1 MTDPFYRIS
10 RNHDFDLSSELHS
23 ERTLARLQAQTRRHF
38 LRSMTGGLGA
48 MFLGTLASPFSSA
61 SAEEL
66 ATGDSVRL
74 DLRRDPKTP
83 LTVLPPQFAPHAKR
97 VIYLRSE
104 EHTSELQSHSD
115 LVCRLLL
122 EKKKNHNNG
131 YQQDSSD
138 RELHHV

>member
-10 RNHDFDLSSELHS
+10 RNHDFDLSSELHP

-48 MFLGTLASPFSSA
+48 MFLGTLASPSSSA

-83 LTVLPPQFAPHAKR
+83 LTVLPPQFAPRAKR
-97 VIYLRSE
+97 VIYLHMAGAPSQLELFEYKTKLAKRSE
-104 EHTSELQSHSD
+104 ERRVGKESQY
-115 LVCRLLL
+115 R
-122 EKKKNHNNG
+122 
-131 YQQDSSD
+131 
-138 RELHHV
+138 

>member
-10 RNHDFDLSSELHS
+10 RNHDFDLSSELHP

-74 DLRRDPKTP
+74 DLRRDPKRP
-83 LTVLPPQFAPHAKR
+83 RTVSRPQFAARGKR
-97 VIYLRSE
+97 VIYHHMAGARSKL
-104 EHTSELQSHSD
+104 ELCEYKPELAKFD
-115 LVCRLLL
+115 
-122 EKKKNHNNG
+122 G
-131 YQQDSSD
+131 QDCP
-138 RELHHV
+138 

>member
-10 RNHDFDLSSELHS
+10 RNHDFDLSSELHP
-23 ERTLARLQAQTRRHF
+23 ERTLARLQEQTRRHF

-48 MFLGTLASPFSSA
+48 MFLGTLASPSSSA

-97 VIYLRSE
+97 VIYLHMAGAPSQL
-104 EHTSELQSHSD
+104 ELFEYKPQLAKFDGQDCPAQVTSHS
-115 LVCRLLL
+115 
-122 EKKKNHNNG
+122 
-131 YQQDSSD
+131 SA
-138 RELHHV
+138 LHGP

>member
-1 MTDPFYRIS
+1 MIQMTDPFYSIS
-10 RNHDFDLSSELHS
+10 RNHDFDLSSELHP

-48 MFLGTLASPFSSA
+48 MFLGTLASPSSSA

-97 VIYLRSE
+97 VIYL
-104 EHTSELQSHSD
+104 
-115 LVCRLLL
+115 
-122 EKKKNHNNG
+122 
-131 YQQDSSD
+131 
-138 RELHHV
+138 